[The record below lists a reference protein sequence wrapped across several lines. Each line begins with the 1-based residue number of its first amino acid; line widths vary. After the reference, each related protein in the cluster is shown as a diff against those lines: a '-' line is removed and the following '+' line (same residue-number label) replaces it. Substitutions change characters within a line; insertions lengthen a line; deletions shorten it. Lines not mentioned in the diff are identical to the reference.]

1 MRLHTATVD
10 TVSDSKGLGPHGL
23 ISTETITDSRRIGS
37 RSPFMC
43 VRKGGLKHVLCK
55 LFREGPLSLELGR

>member
-37 RSPFMC
+37 HSLFMH
-43 VRKGGLKHVLCK
+43 VRAERRAQTCALQA
-55 LFREGPLSLELGR
+55 LS